1 MIQNIMS
8 QLLNRQSLS
17 KTIIYTILALVAFAA
32 NSVICRLALKNDAI
46 DPGMFTSIRLSSGA
60 VVLII
65 LVFLSKHRKI
75 EKSKG
80 SWFSA
85 AMLFMYA
92 AAFSYA
98 YVSLETGM
106 GALIVFGVVQI
117 TMISYSLISGYRMKP
132 LEWFGIVMALAGF
145 LYLLLPGASAPSL
158 IGFLLMT
165 LSGIGWGIYSL
176 RGKNS
181 NHPLVDTA
189 YNFLRSLPFL
199 IILSYFMFRESS
211 FTTEGLLLALLS
223 GAVTSGIGYT
233 IWYMALRGLNSIQAS
248 IVQLLVPVLA
258 IIGGVIVSSELI
270 HTRIVVSS
278 ILILGGIFL
287 LIFFKKKKGFD
298 ETSK

>member
-1 MIQNIMS
+1 MS
-8 QLLNRQSLS
+8 QLSNQQSLV
-17 KTIIYTILALVAFAA
+17 KTIIYTTLALIAFAA
-32 NSVICRLALKNDAI
+32 NSVICRLALKDGAI
-46 DPGMFTSIRLSSGA
+46 DPGLFTSIRLASGA
-60 VVLII
+60 TVLII
-65 LVFLSKHRKI
+65 LVFLSKGRRL

-98 YVSLETGM
+98 YVSLETGI

-117 TMISYSLISGYRMKP
+117 TMIAYSLISGYRMNR
-132 LEWFGIVMALAGF
+132 LEWFGIILALAGF

-165 LSGIGWGIYSL
+165 LSGIGWGIYSI

-181 NHPLVDTA
+181 KNPLVDTA

-199 IILSYFMFRESS
+199 IILLYFLFQESS
-211 FTTEGLLLALLS
+211 FTTKGLLLALLS
-223 GAVTSGIGYT
+223 GVVTSGIGYT

-258 IIGGVIVSSELI
+258 TIGGVIVLNEVI
-270 HTRIVVSS
+270 HARIVISS
-278 ILILGGIFL
+278 LLILGGIFL
-287 LIFFKKKKGFD
+287 LIFYKKNKIF
-298 ETSK
+298 

>member
-1 MIQNIMS
+1 MS
-8 QLLNRQSLS
+8 QLINQQPLA
-17 KTIIYTILALVAFAA
+17 KTIIFTILALVAFAA
-32 NSVICRLALKNDAI
+32 NSVICRLALKDDAI
-46 DPGMFTSIRLSSGA
+46 DPGMFTSIRLFSGA

-65 LVFLSKHRKI
+65 WVFLSKDRKI

-98 YVSLETGM
+98 YVSLETGI
-106 GALIVFGVVQI
+106 GALIAFGVVQI
-117 TMISYSLISGYRMKP
+117 TMISYSLISGYRLNR
-132 LEWFGIVMALAGF
+132 LEWFGIIMALAGF
-145 LYLLLPGASAPSL
+145 LYLLLPGATAPSL

-181 NHPLVDTA
+181 KHPLVDTA
-189 YNFLRSLPFL
+189 YNFLRTLPFL
-199 IILSYFMFRESS
+199 ILLLYFMFRESN
-211 FTTEGLLLALLS
+211 FTTKGLLLALLS

-248 IVQLLVPVLA
+248 IVQLLVPLIA
-258 IIGGVIVSSELI
+258 AIGGVIFVSELI
-270 HTRIVVSS
+270 SFRLIASS
-278 ILILGGIFL
+278 LLILGGIFL
-287 LIFFKKKKGFD
+287 LIVKRNRSKKH
-298 ETSK
+298 